1 MAGVWARLRDRLS
14 ALDSSSSMVE
24 VTVDYEAHFY
34 DMYIEKRKGN
44 HQSGE
49 HVRIFLRVL
58 TLPFLLLD
66 PIAPEV
72 RST

>member
-1 MAGVWARLRDRLS
+1 
-14 ALDSSSSMVE
+14 MVE